1 MENIEE
7 HIGNRPRLTGLDIF
21 RGLAVAGMIIVN
33 TPGSWDYVWWP
44 LDHAEWHG
52 FTPTDLVFP
61 AFLFAVGV
69 ALGLS
74 FPKRIDPAIWL
85 RIARRTL
92 ALIAI
97 GWAFQFLVHPDIANF
112 RVFGVL
118 ERIGLCYALA
128 STLAIATATRDTAN
142 RSHLSAPAILG
153 AAIAA
158 LLLYWALMMLV
169 PVPGFGAGQL
179 SPEGNLAGYVDR
191 ALVTTAHMWRGGTDA
206 AGNIVYDPEGL
217 LSTLPALANV
227 LFGMLAAML
236 WKAAPERSV
245 ARIALAGIALV
256 LIGLALSQVFPLNK
270 KLWTSSF
277 ALFTSGLSAMLLA
290 LAMVAT
296 ASPAVRKALF
306 PLHMLGMNAILGYIL
321 SLLLG
326 IAGFKLFV
334 GKDTLQGWCFAHLLK
349 VISDPYLASFLYA
362 VIILLIIITALLP
375 LHRRGIHL
383 RL

>member
-1 MENIEE
+1 MAETKST
-7 HIGNRPRLTGLDIF
+7 PRLAGLDVF

-74 FPKRIDPAIWL
+74 FPKRIDGSVWL

-92 ALIAI
+92 ALIGI

-128 STLAIATATRDTAN
+128 AALAILTARRDAEA
-142 RSHLSAPAILG
+142 RSHLRWPVILG
-153 AAIAA
+153 SAVGV
-158 LLLYWALMMLV
+158 LLLYWALMLLV
-169 PVPGFGAGQL
+169 PVPGFGAGNL

-206 AGNIVYDPEGL
+206 AGNVVFDPEGL
-217 LSTLPALANV
+217 LSTIPALANV
-227 LFGMLAAML
+227 LFGMLAAIL
-236 WKAAPERSV
+236 WKAAPERSTL
-245 ARIALAGIALV
+245 RIALAGVALV
-256 LIGLALSQVFPLNK
+256 LIGLALSHVFPLNK

-277 ALFTSGLSAMLLA
+277 ALLTSGLSAMFLA

-296 ASPAVRKALF
+296 RSAVLRTALF
-306 PLHMLGMNAILGYIL
+306 PLHILGMNAILGYIL

-334 GKDTLQGWCFAHLLK
+334 GKETLQGWCFAHLQA
-349 VISDPYLASFLYA
+349 VVPDPYLASFLYA
-362 VIILLIIITALLP
+362 AIILLIIIAALLP

>member
-1 MENIEE
+1 MADEQTKQ
-7 HIGNRPRLTGLDIF
+7 RLTGLDIF

-33 TPGSWDYVWWP
+33 TPGNWDFVWWP
-44 LDHAEWHG
+44 LDHAAWHG

-74 FPKRIDPAIWL
+74 FPKRIDSTIWR
-85 RIARRTL
+85 RIVRRTL
-92 ALIAI
+92 LLIAI
-97 GWAFQFLVHPDIANF
+97 GWAFQFLVHPNLAHF

-118 ERIGLCYALA
+118 VRIGLCYALTA
-128 STLAIATATRDTAN
+128 TLAILTARRDAEG
-142 RSHLSAPAILG
+142 RSHLNLPVLSGI
-153 AAIAA
+153 IVAA
-158 LLLYWALMMLV
+158 LLGYWALMALV

-179 SPEGNLAGYVDR
+179 TPEGNLAGYVDR
-191 ALVTTAHMWRGGTDA
+191 MLATPAHMWSGGTDA

-217 LSTLPALANV
+217 LSTIPALANV
-227 LFGMLAAML
+227 LFGMLAAAL
-236 WKAAPERSV
+236 WKAAPDRSTL
-245 ARIALAGIALV
+245 RIALAGAVLV
-256 LIGLALSQVFPLNK
+256 VIGLAFAQVFPLNK

-277 ALFTSGLSAMLLA
+277 ALLTSGLSAMLLA

-296 ASPAVRKALF
+296 RSAAIRKALS

-321 SLLLG
+321 SLLIG
-326 IAGFKLFV
+326 IAGFKLHV
-334 GKDTLQGWCFAHLLK
+334 GGDTLQGWCFAHLQLA
-349 VISDPYLASFLYA
+349 IPDPWLASFAYA
-362 VIILLIIITALLP
+362 VIALLIVFAALLP

>member
-1 MENIEE
+1 MADSN
-7 HIGNRPRLTGLDIF
+7 GTQRLAGLDVF

-74 FPKRIDPAIWL
+74 FPKRIDGSVWR

-97 GWAFQFLVHPDIANF
+97 GWAFQFLAHPSIAEF
-112 RVFGVL
+112 RLFGVL
-118 ERIGLCYALA
+118 ERIALCYALA
-128 STLAIATATRDTAN
+128 AALAIATARRDAEG
-142 RSHLSAPAILG
+142 RSQLSAPALLGSAVAIL
-153 AAIAA
+153 
-158 LLLYWALMMLV
+158 LFYWALMLLV
-169 PVPGFGAGQL
+169 PVPGFGAGDL

-206 AGNIVYDPEGL
+206 AGNVVYDPEGL
-217 LSTLPALANV
+217 LSTFPALANV

-245 ARIALAGIALV
+245 LRIALAGAALT
-256 LIGLALSQVFPLNK
+256 LIGLAFSHAFPLNK

-277 ALFTSGLSAMLLA
+277 ALFTSGLSALLLA
-290 LAMVAT
+290 LAMIAT
-296 ASPAVRKALF
+296 RSPALRRLLF
-306 PLHMLGMNAILGYIL
+306 PLHMLGMNAILGYVL
-321 SLLLG
+321 SLVIG
-326 IAGFKLFV
+326 IAGYKLFV
-334 GKDTLQGWCFAHLLK
+334 GGDTLQGWCFTQLRTVLP
-349 VISDPYLASFLYA
+349 DPYLASFAYA
-362 VIILLIIITALLP
+362 VIILLIIIAALLP
-375 LHRRGIHL
+375 LHRRAIHL

>member
-1 MENIEE
+1 MADEQI
-7 HIGNRPRLTGLDIF
+7 RQRLTGLDIF

-33 TPGSWDYVWWP
+33 TPGSWEYVWWP

-74 FPKRIDPAIWL
+74 FPKRIDRTIWL

-97 GWAFQFLVHPDIANF
+97 GWAFQFLVHPDLAQF

-128 STLAIATATRDTAN
+128 ATLAILTARRDAEG
-142 RSHLSAPAILG
+142 RAHLRGAVILAG
-153 AAIAA
+153 AVGA
-158 LLLYWALMMLV
+158 LLLYWALMTFV
-169 PVPGFGAGQL
+169 PVPRFGAGQL

-206 AGNIVYDPEGL
+206 SGNVVYDPEGL
-217 LSTLPALANV
+217 LSTIPALANV

-245 ARIALAGIALV
+245 LRIALAGVALA
-256 LIGLALSQVFPLNK
+256 LIGLAFSHVFPLNK

-296 ASPAVRKALF
+296 RSTAVRKALF
-306 PLHMLGMNAILGYIL
+306 PLHVLGMNAILGYVL

-334 GKDTLQGWCFAHLLK
+334 GTDTLQGWCFAHLQS
-349 VISDPYLASFLYA
+349 VVPNPYLASFLYA
-362 VIILLIIITALLP
+362 VILLLIIITALLP

>member
-1 MENIEE
+1 
-7 HIGNRPRLTGLDIF
+7 
-21 RGLAVAGMIIVN
+21 MIIVN

-74 FPKRIDPAIWL
+74 FPKRIDGSIWL

-97 GWAFQFLVHPDIANF
+97 GWAFQFLVHPNLAEF

-128 STLAIATATRDTAN
+128 ATLAILTARRDNAN
-142 RSHLSAPAILG
+142 RSHLNAPAILG
-153 AAIAA
+153 IAVA
-158 LLLYWALMMLV
+158 TLLIYWAAMMLV

-179 SPEGNLAGYVDR
+179 SPEGNLAGFVDR

-206 AGNIVYDPEGL
+206 AGDVVYDPEGL
-217 LSTLPALANV
+217 LSTIPALANV

-245 ARIALAGIALV
+245 ARIALAGAVLT
-256 LIGLALSQVFPLNK
+256 LIGLAFSHVFPLNK

-296 ASPAVRKALF
+296 RSPAVRKALF
-306 PLHMLGMNAILGYIL
+306 PLHVLGMNAILGYIL
-321 SLLLG
+321 SLLIG

-334 GKDTLQGWCFAHLLK
+334 GQDTLQGWCFAQLQQ
-349 VISDPYLASFLYA
+349 VIPDPYVASFLFA
-362 VIILLIIITALLP
+362 AIILLIIIAALLP

>member
-1 MENIEE
+1 MAD
-7 HIGNRPRLTGLDIF
+7 GNSTTPRLAGLDIF
-21 RGLAVAGMIIVN
+21 RGLAVAGMIVVN

-61 AFLFAVGV
+61 AFLFAVGA

-74 FPKRIDPAIWL
+74 FPKRIDAAIRL

-92 ALIAI
+92 ALIVI
-97 GWAFQFLVHPDIANF
+97 GWAFQFLVRPDIANF
-112 RVFGVL
+112 RVLGVL

-128 STLAIATATRDTAN
+128 ASLAILTAKRDTAN
-142 RSHLSAPAILG
+142 RSHLNVPAILG
-153 AAIAA
+153 TAVGA
-158 LLLYWALMMLV
+158 LLLYWALMTLV
-169 PVPGFGAGQL
+169 PVPRFGAGQL

-191 ALVTTAHMWRGGTDA
+191 ALLTTAHMWRGGTDA
-206 AGNIVYDPEGL
+206 AGNVVYDPEGL
-217 LSTLPALANV
+217 LSTIPALANV
-227 LFGMLAAML
+227 LFGMLAAAI
-236 WKAAPERSV
+236 WKAAPERTT
-245 ARIALAGIALV
+245 ARIATAGAALAL
-256 LIGLALSQVFPLNK
+256 LGLALHPVFPLNK

-290 LAMVAT
+290 LATIA
-296 ASPAVRKALF
+296 AQSPALRK
-306 PLHMLGMNAILGYIL
+306 PLYPLQVLGMNAILGYVL
-321 SLLLG
+321 SLLIG

-334 GKDTLQGWCFAHLLK
+334 GRDTLQGWCFAHLLR
-349 VISDPYLASFLYA
+349 VFPNPWLASFVYA
-362 VIILLIIITALLP
+362 ATVLLIIIAALLP

>member
-1 MENIEE
+1 MTDDNTSK
-7 HIGNRPRLTGLDIF
+7 PRLAGLDIF

-74 FPKRIDPAIWL
+74 FPKRIDGTIWL

-97 GWAFQFLVHPDIANF
+97 GWAFQFLVRPDIANF

-118 ERIGLCYALA
+118 ERIGICYALA
-128 STLAIATATRDTAN
+128 ATLAILTARRDTAN
-142 RSHLSAPAILG
+142 HSHLNATAILG
-153 AAIAA
+153 TAIAA
-158 LLLYWALMMLV
+158 LLLYWGLLTLV
-169 PVPGFGAGQL
+169 PVPGFGPGEL

-217 LSTLPALANV
+217 LSTIPALANV

-236 WKAAPERSV
+236 WKAAPERST
-245 ARIALAGIALV
+245 ARIALAGLALT
-256 LIGLALSQVFPLNK
+256 LLGLALGQVFPLNK

-277 ALFTSGLSAMLLA
+277 ALFTSGLSGLLLA

-296 ASPAVRKALF
+296 RSPTIRKALF
-306 PLHMLGMNAILGYIL
+306 PLHMLGMNAILGYVL

-326 IAGFKLFV
+326 IAGFKLV
-334 GKDTLQGWCFAHLLK
+334 IGSDTLQGWCFAHLRQ
-349 VISDPYLASFLYA
+349 VIADPYLASFTYA
-362 VIILLIIITALLP
+362 AIILLIIITALLP